1 MSRGGGRVRSRRRL
15 RPAFGDPYTSSLT
28 TFGNGFGD
36 LNYRAPRVGIFTPA
50 DLRADADTLHGQV
63 LALDNALSAHGGQ
76 ISPVGI
82 AFLNF
87 ENEWNAFYANV
98 FDGLLGD
105 FGAALDN
112 GNRDQLI
119 QFEDRFADLAT
130 KLAAEGVG
138 MVEGIIRPL
147 GSTPSLLK
155 KMFGEL
161 SDEALTWIKWGAI
174 AGGVGLGIYVAV
186 TFAPLL
192 KAKKKNPRRRRRA
205 RRR

>member
-1 MSRGGGRVRSRRRL
+1 MSRGGGRGRSRRRL

-76 ISPVGI
+76 VSANGV

-87 ENEWNAFYANV
+87 ENEWNTFYANV

-119 QFEDRFADLAT
+119 QFEDRFAALAT
-130 KLAAEGVG
+130 KLAAEDVTTP
-138 MVEGIIRPL
+138 EGIIRPL
-147 GSTPSLLK
+147 DSTPSLLGN
-155 KMFGEL
+155 MFQGM
-161 SDEALTWIKWGAI
+161 SAEALSMMKWVAI
-174 AGGVGLGIYVAV
+174 LGGIGLGVYAISKF
-186 TFAPLL
+186 TPLF
-192 KAKKKNPRRRRRA
+192 KVRKNPHRSRRRR
-205 RRR
+205 